1 MASLVGRDAGAAE
14 EPELDDVGDARS
26 RQGSAPQRGS
36 ELRRRRDNIT
46 NNPEDFILWIETLGM
61 SLAQSWAVQDILV
74 IIIRNN
80 VSFLKASVRK
90 IRYQLMEKFFVG
102 PTRQIYEVL
111 RAFFDA

>member
-1 MASLVGRDAGAAE
+1 MLYFL
-14 EPELDDVGDARS
+14 LDIFA
-26 RQGSAPQRGS
+26 
-36 ELRRRRDNIT
+36 
-46 NNPEDFILWIETLGM
+46 NNPERIYLWLETLGM

-111 RAFFDA
+111 RAFFDS

>member
-1 MASLVGRDAGAAE
+1 MLYFL
-14 EPELDDVGDARS
+14 LDIFA
-26 RQGSAPQRGS
+26 
-36 ELRRRRDNIT
+36 

-90 IRYQLMEKFFVG
+90 IRYQLMEKFFRRADAADLRG
-102 PTRQIYEVL
+102 TASVL
-111 RAFFDA
+111 RRVNLKSSTCTIVIVPPC

>member
-1 MASLVGRDAGAAE
+1 MTCFLPFCDSFFVLYFL
-14 EPELDDVGDARS
+14 LDIFA
-26 RQGSAPQRGS
+26 
-36 ELRRRRDNIT
+36 
-46 NNPEDFILWIETLGM
+46 NNPERVVLWLETLGM

-102 PTRQIYEVL
+102 PTQQIYEVF
-111 RAFFDA
+111 RAFFDS